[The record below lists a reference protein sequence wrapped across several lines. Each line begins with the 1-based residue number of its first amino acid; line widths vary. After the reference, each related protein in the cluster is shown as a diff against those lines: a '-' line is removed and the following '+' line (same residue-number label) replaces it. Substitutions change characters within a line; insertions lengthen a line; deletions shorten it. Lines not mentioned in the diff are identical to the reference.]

1 MLRVSLCSGLKI
13 KVNPYNVL
21 IGFFE
26 CYCLFDGFV
35 DLSVIYLKD

>member
-21 IGFFE
+21 IGF
-26 CYCLFDGFV
+26 
-35 DLSVIYLKD
+35 LSVIAFLMGFILRIN

>member
-1 MLRVSLCSGLKI
+1 MRSAKPGNHL

-21 IGFFE
+21 IGFYE

-35 DLSVIYLKD
+35 DISVIYLKD